1 MVISPGH
8 SSIIRLIR
16 GIGGPIPPRLFRR
29 FAQLCL
35 LLGCLAQVSAQPYD
49 LRLLPLDVDS
59 AELARDIDWPAGRHA
74 DSAAVR
80 TALQRLLDELRA
92 QAYWEASVDTLLRND
107 HRYTAIVHRGP
118 RYHWRQL
125 SPASDWP
132 RTWLNRAGFRERL
145 YRERPLRYAQW
156 QELQQALL
164 LEAASA
170 GYPFARVYLD
180 SIGWADA
187 GSLHARIVLERG
199 AAVTIGGLDVPETA
213 NISARFLEQYTGLE
227 AGDPYDESVVRQL
240 RERLRE
246 LPYLQMRGDPS
257 VRFSGEQARIV
268 LPLERRRAN
277 QFDFIVGVLPN
288 SQQTGRLLITGELN
302 GEIQNGFG
310 RGERLAVRFEQLRP
324 QTQELALAFNYP
336 YLLNLP
342 FGLDLSADFYRR
354 DTQFLDLGWR
364 AGAAYQWAGGNTLEI
379 FWNRRQ
385 TNLLGFDSAR
395 VVRLQQLPDTLD
407 VSRSYF
413 GLALNRR
420 QLDYRYNPRRG
431 YALYLSGSAGQR
443 RIRRN
448 SRLLALGLEALY
460 DSLDERS
467 AQYRLEMLVEY
478 YLPLFG
484 QSTLRTALDGGA
496 LLGRADI
503 LVNEQFRLGGAQQLR
518 GFDQQSVFASR
529 FAILTLEYRFLLGQ
543 DSYFYAFGDG
553 AWLDRRSAAS
563 PPKLDTTD
571 WPIGFGAGITF
582 DTRAG
587 LFGLSLAFGRQRSS
601 PFDFGAPKV
610 HLGYVGR
617 L

>member
-1 MVISPGH
+1 MYQA
-8 SSIIRLIR
+8 
-16 GIGGPIPPRLFRR
+16 R
-29 FAQLCL
+29 FQARELLTAALPVVL
-35 LLGCLAQVSAQPYD
+35 LLIGLLRLSAQPYH

-59 AELARDIDWPAGRHA
+59 SALAREIDWPAGRYP
-74 DSAAVR
+74 DSSQLEPA
-80 TALQRLLDELRA
+80 LRA
-92 QAYWEASVDTLLRND
+92 VLTQLQAAAYWEASIDTLVRQGR
-107 HRYTAIVHRGP
+107 HYTALLHRGP
-118 RYHWRQL
+118 RYTWQELR
-125 SPASDWP
+125 PAPDWP
-132 RTWLNRAGFRERL
+132 RAWLSRAGFRARL
-145 YRERPLRYAQW
+145 YQDRPLDYARW
-156 QELQQALL
+156 LRLQEDLL

-170 GYPFARVYLD
+170 GYPFARIYLD
-180 SIGWADA
+180 SVRWA
-187 GSLHARIVLERG
+187 GPGQLSARIALERG
-199 AAVTIGGLDVPETA
+199 AAVTIAGLEVPETA
-213 NISARFLEQYTGLE
+213 NISARFLEQYTGL
-227 AGDPYDESVVRQL
+227 ATGAPYDESVVRQL

-246 LPYLQMRGDPS
+246 LPYLQLRGDPS
-257 VRFSGEQARIV
+257 VRFTDDRARVV

-336 YLLNLP
+336 FLLNLP

-407 VSRSYF
+407 VNRSYF
-413 GLALNRR
+413 GLALDRH

-431 YALYLSGSAGQR
+431 YAVYLSGSAGQR

-467 AQYRLEMLVEY
+467 AQYRVEALLEY

-484 QSTLRTALDGGA
+484 QSTVRTALDGGA

-503 LVNEQFRLGGAQQLR
+503 LVNEQFRLGGAQRLR

-543 DSYFYAFGDG
+543 DAYFYAFGDG
-553 AWLDRRSAAS
+553 AWIDRRSGAS
-563 PPKLDTTD
+563 PPAQSTTD
-571 WPIGFGAGITF
+571 WPLGFGAGITF

-587 LFGLSLAFGRQRSS
+587 LFGLSLAFGRQRGA
-601 PFDFGAPKV
+601 PIDFGAPKV
-610 HLGYVGR
+610 HLGYIGR